1 MLVFTSVRK
10 DALFP
15 RETAADMT
23 TEVKQQTPLRG
34 TGVLLGAAL
43 GSLVPTAALV
53 AAGAATEGSPAAYG
67 ALFGGLLVLVVCA
80 FGVFSVHVVSHV
92 MPGAALLF
100 SLLTYALQISLL
112 LLAFVALERSGL
124 LDGTL
129 DRGWV
134 GATVIAGVL
143 AWSLVQL
150 VLSTRQRIPAYD
162 LPAQAP
168 VRQPEAGAR

>member
-1 MLVFTSVRK
+1 
-10 DALFP
+10 
-15 RETAADMT
+15 MT
-23 TEVKQQTPLRG
+23 TEVKQQTPWRG
-34 TGVLLGAAL
+34 TGVLLGAAV

-53 AAGAATEGSPAAYG
+53 AAGAFTDGPPAAYG
-67 ALFGGLLVLVVCA
+67 ALFGGLLVLGVCA

-112 LLAFVALERSGL
+112 LLAFLALERSGL
-124 LDGTL
+124 LVDSL

-134 GATVIAGVL
+134 GVTVIAGVL

-162 LPAQAP
+162 LLARAP
-168 VRQPEAGAR
+168 VREPEAGTR